1 MREYIH
7 KVWGRDRL
15 GEAAMAVRLGG
26 WMGVAVSLRCEI
38 GSSLYQVILHCSTGT
53 SCAQCTPPQ
62 RFHHGT
68 PPPLGASSRGTL
80 NTGPPH
86 SEHLNPT
93 ILRHSEF
100 SVRQTRRMFV
110 VGFQR
115 NRITAKQ
122 SPALWSRI
130 DSFDSRAA
138 MITMCNGGLRTA
150 ARTHRVRL
158 PRPRDADDSACLD

>member
-100 SVRQTRRMFV
+100 SVRQTRRM
-110 VGFQR
+110 
-115 NRITAKQ
+115 
-122 SPALWSRI
+122 WSRI